1 LSENEIT
8 SIADM
13 KNLPALRKLDLNG
26 NKIVRLQDLPVLN
39 ALEDLDLGANL
50 IEVPDGDIPKL
61 AEF

>member
-1 LSENEIT
+1 
-8 SIADM
+8 M

-26 NKIVRLQDLPVLN
+26 NKITRLQDLPVLN

-61 AEF
+61 VEF